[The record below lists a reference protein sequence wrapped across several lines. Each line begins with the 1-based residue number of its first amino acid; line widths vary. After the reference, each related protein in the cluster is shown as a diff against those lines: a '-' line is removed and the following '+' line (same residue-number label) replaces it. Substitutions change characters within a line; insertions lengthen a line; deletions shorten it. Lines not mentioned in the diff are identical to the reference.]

1 MHHILNLS
9 SHEMSILCLLIA
21 AVALFLAIILT
32 IIHYATGVMSGFVL
46 GIAAGAHA
54 WWPMMQGWFRDVAIP
69 LLISAGSL
77 IVWGGLQLWERFV
90 EVGVAEVAERF

>member
-32 IIHYATGVMSGFVL
+32 VIHYATGIMSGFIL
-46 GIAAGAHA
+46 GLAAGTHA

-69 LLISAGSL
+69 LLISIASL
-77 IVWGGLQLWERFV
+77 LVWGLMQLWGRFL
-90 EVGVAEVAERF
+90 G